1 MVVVSHLFLF
11 LWKSFRGRFDSCK
24 SNLPLF
30 GTIIS
35 RQSLLNE
42 KYNCRLIEKLYRI
55 MDEVNQD
62 RKDCD

>member
-11 LWKSFRGRFDSCK
+11 LWKSFRGRFDSYK

-35 RQSLLNE
+35 RQPLFLL
-42 KYNCRLIEKLYRI
+42 KIFCLKQVSSKIKFLL
-55 MDEVNQD
+55 
-62 RKDCD
+62 

>member
-11 LWKSFRGRFDSCK
+11 LWKSFRGRFDSYK

-35 RQSLLNE
+35 RQPLAFSLLFNDLLVLVQFLD
-42 KYNCRLIEKLYRI
+42 KKSHIP
-55 MDEVNQD
+55 
-62 RKDCD
+62 